1 MGEGIRLAELR
12 LPILSTGY
20 CLYQALNQENLNER
34 QSVASANRDFLDEAE
49 VFRPENAAAASRAL
63 RRGELRRLAR
73 GLYTWNLDEPAEQ
86 LLRRRWMDVTALY
99 FPDAVLVDRS
109 AVEAR
114 PATDG
119 SVFLDS
125 GPGAAHPN
133 AVRLP
138 GLVLRPRS
146 GPGPVEGDMRFGLLH
161 RSGEARTALD
171 NMRPSRARSGV
182 ARTLATAELEEW
194 LERIARNR
202 GEDDLLR
209 IRDEARGIAPAL
221 SAEAEQRRLDE
232 LIATLLGTGDS
243 QLVTESGRARGRRRP
258 FDVSRVSLFESLHG
272 VLAGYVPKLRPEP
285 ADPER
290 AFAFFEAYF
299 SNFIEGTVFEVGE
312 AEEIVFGGVVPE
324 ERPEDAHDILGTF
337 HAVTDRELRA
347 RIPVGVDDFAEMLR
361 LLNRHILEGRPGTA
375 PGEWKQ
381 RANRAGG
388 TSFVA
393 PDLVLGTLQ
402 EAWRFYETLPAG
414 MSRALFAMF
423 AVSEIHP
430 FADRNGRVSRALLN
444 AELSAAGQCRI
455 VIPLCFRA
463 DYLGALRAMSRQAN
477 PEPLLRMTDRAQRWS
492 SLVDWSSMPRAI
504 GQLEASNALVP
515 PDEAEERGLL
525 LLDPM

>member
-1 MGEGIRLAELR
+1 M
-12 LPILSTGY
+12 
-20 CLYQALNQENLNER
+20 
-34 QSVASANRDFLDEAE
+34 ANAKRSFLEEPE
-49 VFRPENAAAASRAL
+49 VFRPADAAAASRAL

-73 GLYTWNLDEPAEQ
+73 GLYTWNRDEPAER
-86 LLRRRWMDVTALY
+86 LLRRRWMDVAALY
-99 FPDAVLVDRS
+99 FPGAVLVDRS

-114 PATDG
+114 PAADG

-125 GPGAAHPN
+125 GPEPAHPS

-146 GPGPVEGDMRFGLLH
+146 GPGPVEGDMQFGLLY

-202 GEDDLLR
+202 GESELLR
-209 IRDEARGIAPAL
+209 IRDEAREIAPAL
-221 SAEAEQRRLDE
+221 SAESEQGRLDE
-232 LIATLLGTGDS
+232 LIAALLGTGDS
-243 QLVTESGRARGRRRP
+243 RLVTEPGRARGRREP
-258 FDVSRVSLFESLHG
+258 FDAARITLFESLHG
-272 VLAGYVPKLRPEP
+272 ALAGHIAPLRPEP

-290 AFAFFEAYF
+290 VFAFFEAYF
-299 SNFIEGTVFEVGE
+299 SNFIEGTEFEVDE
-312 AEEIVFGGVVPE
+312 AEEIVFGGVIPE
-324 ERPEDAHDILGTF
+324 GRPEDAHDILGTF
-337 HAVTDRELRA
+337 GALTDAQLRA
-347 RIPVGVDDFAEMLR
+347 RVPTDADDFAELLR
-361 LLNRHILEGRPGTA
+361 LLNRRILEERPDKA

-393 PDLVLGTLQ
+393 PDLVLGTLR

-414 MSRALFAMF
+414 LPRALFAMF

-430 FADRNGRVSRALLN
+430 FADGNGRVSRALLN

-455 VIPLCFRA
+455 VVPLCFRA
-463 DYLGALRAMSRQAN
+463 DYLGALRAMSRQSN
-477 PEPLLRMTDRAQRWS
+477 PDPLLRMADRAQRWA
-492 SLVDWSSMPRAI
+492 SLVDWSTMPRAVA
-504 GQLEASNALVP
+504 QLEQCNALVA
-515 PDEAEERGLL
+515 PDEAEEQGLI
-525 LLDPM
+525 LLDPVY